1 MTLTPQVAFKDRINR
16 RAQEKIEE
24 QLEEARFVF
33 VAENTLECLSVVIF
47 SARRGISSRTR
58 LCYECLL
65 AKTSFAARDRCYKT
79 FDITTIL

>member
-33 VAENTLECLSVVIF
+33 VAENKLECSSIVIF
-47 SARRGISSRTR
+47 SARRGISS
-58 LCYECLL
+58 
-65 AKTSFAARDRCYKT
+65 
-79 FDITTIL
+79 